1 MKKNNLSNRSG
12 INFNN
17 LFGGQKLRAFVLA
30 LVMVLVLTACQG
42 GTQTNNTTNTGT
54 SDKETPAASGDQAGE
69 NKQDQDKMDDMKNM
83 ENMEKPNVMATSTML
98 TDLAKVIG
106 GDKVE
111 VTGLMA
117 AGVDPHLYQPTAGDI
132 AKLEG
137 ADMVV
142 INGLHLEGQMG
153 EVFSNLASAGKLVAE
168 VGTAIPEDQ
177 LLAFDE
183 SPHDPH
189 IWFSVSN
196 WKLAA
201 RNVTDTY
208 IELSEKDKDYFEANY
223 ESYIKDLDELDA
235 YIKEQI
241 AMVPE
246 KARVLI
252 TAHDAFNYFGKE
264 YNFEVRGLQGIST
277 ESEAAT
283 SDVSDLADFIVENQI
298 KAIFVE
304 SSVPVKNIEALQ
316 EAVKA
321 KGFDV
326 AIGGEL
332 YSDSLGTGEA
342 ETYIEMYKTNIDTI
356 VGALK

>member
-1 MKKNNLSNRSG
+1 MN
-12 INFNN
+12 
-17 LFGGQKLRAFVLA
+17 
-30 LVMVLVLTACQG
+30 
-42 GTQTNNTTNTGT
+42 
-54 SDKETPAASGDQAGE
+54 DQA
-69 NKQDQDKMDDMKNM
+69 K
-83 ENMEKPNVMATSTML
+83 EKTQEKTQEKTTSQNDEKKYKIMATSTML
-98 TDLAKVIG
+98 TDLAKIIG

-111 VTGLMA
+111 VKGLMA

-132 AKLEG
+132 TKLQE

-153 EVFSNLASAGKLVAE
+153 EVFSRLESANKLVAE
-168 VGTAIPEDQ
+168 VGKSIPEDK
-177 LLAFDE
+177 LLSFDE

-189 IWFSVSN
+189 IWFSVAN

-208 IELSEKDKDYFEANY
+208 IKLSEKDKQYFEDNY
-223 ESYIKDLDELDA
+223 AKYVKELDELDA
-235 YIKEQI
+235 YIREQI
-241 AMVPE
+241 ALVPE
-246 KARVLI
+246 SARVLI
-252 TAHDAFNYFGKE
+252 TAHDAFNYFGEE
-264 YNFEVRGLQGIST
+264 YGFDVRGLQGIST
-277 ESEAAT
+277 ESEAAP
-283 SDVSDLADFIVENQI
+283 SDVRELAGFIVENKI

-304 SSVPVKNIEALQ
+304 SSVPKKTVEALQ

-332 YSDSLGTGEA
+332 YSDSLGTGAA
-342 ETYIEMYKTNIDTI
+342 ETYIGMFKENIDVI

>member
-1 MKKNNLSNRSG
+1 MQSMEDMRSHFAARKKMMNKQET
-12 INFNN
+12 
-17 LFGGQKLRAFVLA
+17 QKKMEAFLQWKKVTALLLA
-30 LVMVLVLTACQG
+30 CFLVLGLSACGEGKTTATDG
-42 GTQTNNTTNTGT
+42 
-54 SDKETPAASGDQAGE
+54 A
-69 NKQDQDKMDDMKNM
+69 KNY
-83 ENMEKPNVMATSTML
+83 KVMATSTML
-98 TDLAKVIG
+98 TDLAKAIG

-132 AKLEG
+132 AKLQE

-153 EVFSNLASAGKLVAE
+153 EVFSKLTSANKLVAE
-168 VGTAIPEDQ
+168 VGEAIPVEDR
-177 LLAFDE
+177 LAFDE

-189 IWFSVSN
+189 IWFSVAN

-208 IELSEKDKDYFEANY
+208 IKLSEKDKAYFEANY
-223 ESYIKDLDELDA
+223 EKYSKELDELDQ
-235 YIKEQI
+235 YIRTQI
-241 AMVPE
+241 QMIPE

-264 YNFEVRGLQGIST
+264 YGFEVRGLQGIST

-283 SDVSDLADFIVENQI
+283 SDVTELAEYIVENKI

-304 SSVPVKNIEALQ
+304 SSVPKKNIEALQ

-326 AIGGEL
+326 QIGGEL
-332 YSDSLGTGEA
+332 YSDSLGEGEA
-342 ETYIEMYKTNIDTI
+342 ATYIGMFKANIDTI
-356 VGALK
+356 AGALKD